1 MEDPSSQTL
10 LLQAL
15 LLLVLTLLNA
25 FFSAAE
31 MAMVSL
37 NRARVEQKAEEG
49 DARGQLGQYTR
60 SGNCFLDG
68 KFRDCKSQCKLFICC
83 YFDLYFDCFW

>member
-25 FFSAAE
+25 FFSLTYKPF
-31 MAMVSL
+31 S
-37 NRARVEQKAEEG
+37 K
-49 DARGQLGQYTR
+49 
-60 SGNCFLDG
+60 
-68 KFRDCKSQCKLFICC
+68 QCLK
-83 YFDLYFDCFW
+83 

>member
-10 LLQAL
+10 LLQF
-15 LLLVLTLLNA
+15 LLLVVLTFLNA

-49 DARGQLGQYTR
+49 DKKYIRL
-60 SGNCFLDG
+60 
-68 KFRDCKSQCKLFICC
+68 
-83 YFDLYFDCFW
+83 